1 MTAIKHSRYSL
12 LCYHKIMKN
21 IFSFACSTISTIFIY
36 VFGGL
41 DVALQCLLVA
51 IVLDYVSGMIKA
63 YESQT
68 LSSRIGLRG
77 IIKKVGLLA
86 IVALGVVIDRLT
98 GNTGDIRTLIIY
110 YFVANEGLSIIE
122 NLASAGVPIP
132 AIIAKALKILK
143 DKGE

>member
-1 MTAIKHSRYSL
+1 
-12 LCYHKIMKN
+12 MKN
-21 IFSFACSTISTIFIY
+21 IFSFICSGISTIFIY

-41 DVALQCLLVA
+41 DVALQCLLIA
-51 IVLDYVSGMIKA
+51 IALDYVSGIIKA
-63 YESQT
+63 YESRT
-68 LSSRIGLRG
+68 LSSRIGFRG
-77 IIKKVGLLA
+77 IIKKVGILA

-98 GNTGDIRTLIIY
+98 GNSGDIRTLIIY

-132 AIIAKALKILK
+132 AIIAKALKVLK

>member
-1 MTAIKHSRYSL
+1 
-12 LCYHKIMKN
+12 MKN
-21 IFSFACSTISTIFIY
+21 IFSFACSSISTIFIY

-63 YESQT
+63 YGSQT
-68 LSSRIGLRG
+68 LSSRIGFRG
-77 IIKKVGLLA
+77 IVKKVGLLA

-132 AIIAKALKILK
+132 DIIAKALKILK

>member
-1 MTAIKHSRYSL
+1 
-12 LCYHKIMKN
+12 MKN
-21 IFSFACSTISTIFIY
+21 IFSFACSSISTIFIY

-68 LSSRIGLRG
+68 LSSRIGFRG
-77 IIKKVGLLA
+77 IVKKVGLLA

-132 AIIAKALKILK
+132 DIIAKALKILK

>member
-1 MTAIKHSRYSL
+1 MRNFFTF
-12 LCYHKIMKN
+12 M
-21 IFSFACSTISTIFIY
+21 CSGISTIIIY

-51 IVLDYVSGMIKA
+51 IALDYVSGIIKA
-63 YESQT
+63 YEARI
-68 LSSRIGLRG
+68 LSSRIGFRG

-98 GNTGDIRTLIIY
+98 GNSGDIRTLIIY

-132 AIIAKALKILK
+132 TIIAKALKILK
-143 DKGE
+143 DKGK

>member
-1 MTAIKHSRYSL
+1 M
-12 LCYHKIMKN
+12 
-21 IFSFACSTISTIFIY
+21 CSGISTVIIY

-51 IVLDYVSGMIKA
+51 IALDYVSGMIKA

-68 LSSRIGLRG
+68 LSSRIGFRG

-98 GNTGDIRTLIIY
+98 GNSGDIRTLIIY

-143 DKGE
+143 DKGK

>member
-1 MTAIKHSRYSL
+1 M
-12 LCYHKIMKN
+12 
-21 IFSFACSTISTIFIY
+21 CSGISTIIIY

-51 IVLDYVSGMIKA
+51 IALDYVSGIIKA
-63 YESQT
+63 YEARI
-68 LSSRIGLRG
+68 LSSRIGFRG

-98 GNTGDIRTLIIY
+98 GNSGDIRTLIIY

-132 AIIAKALKILK
+132 TIIAKALKILK
-143 DKGE
+143 DKGK

>member
-1 MTAIKHSRYSL
+1 MR
-12 LCYHKIMKN
+12 N
-21 IFSFACSTISTIFIY
+21 FFAFMCSGISTVIIY

-41 DVALQCLLVA
+41 DVALQCLLAA
-51 IVLDYVSGMIKA
+51 IALDYVSGLIKA

-68 LSSRIGLRG
+68 LSSRIGFRG

-98 GNTGDIRTLIIY
+98 GNSGDIRTLIIY

-143 DKGE
+143 DKGK

>member
-1 MTAIKHSRYSL
+1 
-12 LCYHKIMKN
+12 MKN
-21 IFSFACSTISTIFIY
+21 IFSFACSSISTIFIY

-68 LSSRIGLRG
+68 LSSRIGFRG
-77 IIKKVGLLA
+77 VVKKVGLLA

-132 AIIAKALKILK
+132 DIIAKALKILK

>member
-1 MTAIKHSRYSL
+1 
-12 LCYHKIMKN
+12 MKN
-21 IFSFACSTISTIFIY
+21 IFSFACSSMSTIFIY

-68 LSSRIGLRG
+68 LSSRIGFRG

-86 IVALGVVIDRLT
+86 IVALGVIIDRLT

-132 AIIAKALKILK
+132 AVIAKALKILK

>member
-1 MTAIKHSRYSL
+1 
-12 LCYHKIMKN
+12 MKN
-21 IFSFACSTISTIFIY
+21 IFSFACSSISTIFIY

-68 LSSRIGLRG
+68 LSSRIGFRG

>member
-1 MTAIKHSRYSL
+1 
-12 LCYHKIMKN
+12 MKN
-21 IFSFACSTISTIFIY
+21 IFSFICSSISTIFIY

-68 LSSRIGLRG
+68 LSSRIGFRG

-86 IVALGVVIDRLT
+86 IVALGVIIDRLT

-132 AIIAKALKILK
+132 AVIAKALKILK

>member
-1 MTAIKHSRYSL
+1 M
-12 LCYHKIMKN
+12 
-21 IFSFACSTISTIFIY
+21 CSGISTVFIY

-41 DVALQCLLVA
+41 DVALQCLLIA
-51 IVLDYVSGMIKA
+51 IALDYVSGMIKA

-68 LSSRIGLRG
+68 LSSRIGFRG
-77 IIKKVGLLA
+77 IIKKVGVLA

-98 GNTGDIRTLIIY
+98 GNSGDIRTLIIY

-143 DKGE
+143 DKGK

>member
-1 MTAIKHSRYSL
+1 
-12 LCYHKIMKN
+12 MKN
-21 IFSFACSTISTIFIY
+21 VFSLVCSGISTIFIY

-41 DVALQCLLVA
+41 DVALQCLLIA
-51 IVLDYVSGMIKA
+51 IALDYVSGMIKA

-68 LSSRIGLRG
+68 LSSRIGFRG

-98 GNTGDIRTLIIY
+98 GNSGDIRTLIIY

-143 DKGE
+143 DKGK

>member
-1 MTAIKHSRYSL
+1 M
-12 LCYHKIMKN
+12 
-21 IFSFACSTISTIFIY
+21 CSGISTVIIY
-36 VFGGL
+36 IFGGL
-41 DVALQCLLVA
+41 DVALQCLLIA
-51 IVLDYVSGMIKA
+51 IALDYVSGIIKA
-63 YESQT
+63 YVSQT
-68 LSSRIGLRG
+68 LSSRIGFRG

-98 GNTGDIRTLIIY
+98 GNSGDIRTLIIY

-143 DKGE
+143 DKGK

>member
-1 MTAIKHSRYSL
+1 MRNFFAFIYSGL
-12 LCYHKIMKN
+12 
-21 IFSFACSTISTIFIY
+21 STIIIY

-41 DVALQCLLVA
+41 DVALQCLLIA
-51 IVLDYVSGMIKA
+51 IALDYVSGMIKA

-68 LSSRIGLRG
+68 LSSRIGFRG

-122 NLASAGVPIP
+122 NLAAAGVPTP

>member
-1 MTAIKHSRYSL
+1 
-12 LCYHKIMKN
+12 MKN
-21 IFSFACSTISTIFIY
+21 IFSFICSGISTIFIY

-41 DVALQCLLVA
+41 DVALQCLLIA
-51 IVLDYVSGMIKA
+51 IVLDYVSGIIKA
-63 YESQT
+63 YEART
-68 LSSRIGLRG
+68 LSSRIGFRG

-98 GNTGDIRTLIIY
+98 GNSGDIRTLIIY